1 MSASSKKKLRK
12 EQQAANMTK
21 RQKAEKKEARKLAAY
36 TATFWIVLILCV
48 SIVLGLVLESPI
60 NVAIDRYGTA
70 VKVGDH
76 DISTTELTY
85 FYIDAINNWYS
96 TYGAYASYFGLNP
109 SLGLEDQMYDKEAG
123 TTWGDYFLDLAM
135 DNAKNTYALYDE
147 AKAKGYS
154 LTDKERSAMDSVYAD
169 LEAQAK
175 EQDVSV
181 NKFLQNIYGESA
193 DEKSYKSYYEATVMA
208 SAYYSHH
215 SEELKNSYTADQ
227 LRDYEGD
234 TPYNYNSYT
243 YASFYLALDTFKLGG
258 TKGADGKI
266 TYSDAEVKAA
276 EEYLKKVKDELS
288 ADGIDTIEKLN
299 EAIAKMEAQLELDK
313 AANPVKDDKKEDDKT
328 ETPEDNKTEEK
339 PEDNK
344 TEEKPEDDKT
354 EEKPEDDKTEEKP
367 EDDKTEEKPE
377 DNKTEE
383 KPEDDKTEEKPEDD
397 KTEEKPEDD
406 KTEEKPEDD
415 KDKDDKDDKEE
426 EKKYSKATENKNVLY
441 EKVSTLMQEWLR
453 DDARKAGDITALIYE
468 STTTDDDGKETKTL
482 KGYYIVLFQE
492 RNDNTKA
499 HALTNVRHLLVKF
512 EGGTTNSST
521 GQTTYSEAEKKAAK
535 EEADKLLK
543 EWKDGDATEDSFAA
557 LANKHSDDGD
567 GTTGGLYE
575 DIYRGQM
582 VTNFENWC
590 FDEARK
596 AGDTDIVETEYGYH
610 IMYYVSGSDQ
620 NYRDY
625 MVTQDKLQEDLTAW
639 QKSLVDG
646 IKLEEK
652 DLSRVDKD
660 LVLNG
665 GTSADS
671 HAGHNH

>member
-21 RQKAEKKEARKLAAY
+21 KQKAEKKEARKLAAY

-60 NVAIDRYGTA
+60 NIAIDRYGTA
-70 VKVGDH
+70 IKVGDH

-96 TYGAYASYFGLNP
+96 TYGSYAVYFGLDT
-109 SLGLEDQMYDKEAG
+109 SLGLEDQFYDEEAG

-135 DNAKNTYALYDE
+135 DNAKNTYALYDA

-154 LTDKERSAMDSVYAD
+154 LSDEERSAMDSVYAD
-169 LEAQAK
+169 LESQAK

-193 DEKSYKSYYEATVMA
+193 DEKSYKAYYEATITA
-208 SAYYSHH
+208 SAYYSHYA
-215 SEELKNSYTADQ
+215 EELEDSYTSEQ
-227 LRDYEGD
+227 LRAFEGD

-243 YASFYLALDTFKLGG
+243 YASFYLALDTFKMGG
-258 TKGADGKI
+258 TEGSDGKV
-266 TYSDAEVKAA
+266 TYSDEEVKAA
-276 EEYLKKVKDELS
+276 EEYLNKVKDELS
-288 ADGIDTIEKLN
+288 AEGIDTVEKLN

-313 AANPVKDDKKEDDKT
+313 AANPAVKEETEDDST
-328 ETPEDNKTEEK
+328 TDDTTT
-339 PEDNK
+339 DD
-344 TEEKPEDDKT
+344 TAEDDT
-354 EEKPEDDKTEEKP
+354 AADDTTTDDTAEDDTATDDTATDDTATDDTATDDTTAGDTT
-367 EDDKTEEKPE
+367 EDDTATDDSGSEE
-377 DNKTEE
+377 EE
-383 KPEDDKTEEKPEDD
+383 EEE
-397 KTEEKPEDD
+397 
-406 KTEEKPEDD
+406 
-415 KDKDDKDDKEE
+415 EE
-426 EKKYSKATENKNVLY
+426 EKTYSTATENKDVLY

-453 DDARKAGDITALIYE
+453 DDAREAGDITALVYE
-468 STTTDDDGKETKTL
+468 STSTDDDGNETKTL

-492 RNDNTKA
+492 CNDNTTA
-499 HALTNVRHLLVKF
+499 HALTNVRHLLVQF
-512 EGGTTNSST
+512 EGGTTDSST
-521 GQTTYSEAEKKAAK
+521 GSTTYSDEEKAAAK
-535 EEADKLLK
+535 EEAEKLLQQ
-543 EWKDGDATEDSFAA
+543 WKDGEATEDSFAA
-557 LANKHSDDGD
+557 LANEYSDDGD

-625 MVTQDKLQEDLTAW
+625 MVSNDKLEKELTEW
-639 QKSLVDG
+639 QQALIDG

-652 DLSRVDKD
+652 DLSRIDKD
-660 LVLNG
+660 LVLSG
-665 GTSADS
+665 DTSTDS
-671 HAGHNH
+671 HNH